1 MALSICLII
10 NNQIKPSKHCLS
22 NVYVSI
28 PLNRPDSVDCKVSF
42 CLFVFVCKAIDQYK
56 PTDATTNPSLLLAAA
71 QMPAYEK
78 LFDDAVEYGKKSS
91 T

>member
-1 MALSICLII
+1 MLIVNI
-10 NNQIKPSKHCLS
+10 IF
-22 NVYVSI
+22 VY
-28 PLNRPDSVDCKVSF
+28 
-42 CLFVFVCKAIDQYK
+42 FVFVCKAIDQYK

-71 QMPAYEK
+71 QMPAYGK